1 MASIIENFE
10 KGSEDTESAKKE
22 NTSLTLEELYKKYGI
37 NKNLLKRLK
46 DREELLDWLTVFEDE
61 GFTEEQIKKIAK
73 NFLIYKLNKD
83 FISERLKALKALP
96 EISEDLAKICSSNS
110 YIIIEIKTIV
120 KNLNFL
126 KNYGFK
132 NEEVKNI
139 AKKASKFLSYN
150 SDKLN
155 EVGRLLSSLEDFGF
169 KEEDIK
175 SMILKRP
182 MMLYYIPAD
191 EDLKKLENLENNEVQ
206 KLTREEIIKM
216 ALESPAI
223 LKPQKIPKNS

>member
-1 MASIIENFE
+1 MVSIIQNFE
-10 KGSEDTESAKKE
+10 KRSDDTESAKKE

-37 NKNLLKRLK
+37 KIDFLKKLK
-46 DREELLDWLTVFEDE
+46 TRRELLDWLTVFEDE

-110 YIIIEIKTIV
+110 YIIVEIKTIV

-155 EVGRLLSSLEDFGF
+155 DVGKLLSSLENFGF

-182 MMLYYIPAD
+182 MMLYYISAD

-216 ALESPAI
+216 AIESPAI

>member
-1 MASIIENFE
+1 MASIIQNFE
-10 KGSEDTESAKKE
+10 KRSDNTKSE

-37 NKNLLKRLK
+37 KIDFLKRLK
-46 DREELLDWLTVFEDE
+46 DREELLDWLIVFEDE

-83 FISERLKALKALP
+83 SISEKLKALKALP
-96 EISEDLAKICSSNS
+96 EISEDLAEICSSNS
-110 YIIIEIKTIV
+110 HIIIVKIKTIV
-120 KNLNFL
+120 ENLNFL
-126 KNYGFK
+126 KNYGFE

-150 SDKLN
+150 STKLN
-155 EVGRLLSSLEDFGF
+155 EVKKLLSSLKNFGF

-175 SMILKRP
+175 SMIFKRP
-182 MMLYYIPAD
+182 MMLYYISAD
-191 EDLKKLENLENNEVQ
+191 EVLEKLKNLENNEVQ

-216 ALESPAI
+216 AIESPAI

>member
-1 MASIIENFE
+1 M
-10 KGSEDTESAKKE
+10 KK

-37 NKNLLKRLK
+37 KIDFLKRLK

-96 EISEDLAKICSSNS
+96 EISEDLAEICSSNS

-155 EVGRLLSSLEDFGF
+155 EVGKLLSFLKNFGF

-216 ALESPAI
+216 AIESPAI

>member
-1 MASIIENFE
+1 MASIIQNFE
-10 KGSEDTESAKKE
+10 KRSDDTKSE

-37 NKNLLKRLK
+37 KIDFLKKLK
-46 DREELLDWLTVFEDE
+46 TRRELLDWLTVFEDE

-96 EISEDLAKICSSNS
+96 EISEDLAEICSSNS
-110 YIIIEIKTIV
+110 YIIIVKIKTIV

-155 EVGRLLSSLEDFGF
+155 DVGKLLSSLENFGF

-182 MMLYYIPAD
+182 MMLYYISAD

-216 ALESPAI
+216 AIESPAI